1 MKKLILNTLIV
12 AFFLTGLCVIGV
24 NTSLASR
31 LSDYQIIAQVEDP
44 NEPGPEMVLGS
55 IQLAYL
61 EEDPNEPEPEPAP
74 EIVLYDLKLVYLDD
88 DPNEPMPEPDP
99 E

>member
-1 MKKLILNTLIV
+1 MKKLILKTLII

-24 NTSLASR
+24 NASFASR
-31 LSDYQIIAQVEDP
+31 LSNNQLIAQDEDP
-44 NEPGPEMVLGS
+44 NEPDPEMVLGS
-55 IQLAYL
+55 MQLTYL
-61 EEDPNEPEPEPAP
+61 EEDPNEPEPEP
-74 EIVLYDLKLVYLDD
+74 EIVPYDLKLVYLDD